1 MIHTTTILIV
11 DDEPLGRETLIAL
24 LHAEGYL
31 LACASNGADAL
42 TQARA
47 LVPDLIL
54 LDVMLPELDG
64 FAVCRQMRAD
74 PALAEVPIIL
84 VTALG
89 DRASRLDGL
98 AAGADEFVSKP
109 FDRIEL
115 RARIRTITRLNR
127 YRHLQTE
134 RAKFA
139 HVIEVAP
146 DGMLVADADGRIAL
160 ANPAAAQLLGA
171 VASGDLIG
179 QPMTSFI
186 TPEQRDACLLSLNAM
201 IANPDAVGRFE
212 TMLLSSAG
220 QRRPVEMHVSFL
232 LWDDRP
238 AVLLIARDIT
248 DRKRAELLEEERHHI
263 AYELHDGL
271 AQFVTSTHQHF
282 QAYAAH
288 RRPRS
293 AHARQELEHV
303 LDLARRS
310 VQEVRRVIAGLRPIA
325 LDDFGLALALQMVI
339 TALQTEG
346 WEARYCETLGTE
358 RFSIAIET
366 VIYRIA
372 MEALT
377 NVRKHAETKQVALT
391 LERLEHSLRLT
402 VQDWGCGFDPTTLRA
417 STSLGQQ
424 IGLRGMRERVAF
436 LGGHW
441 QLQSS
446 PLGGTTII
454 AEIPLL

>member
-11 DDEPLGRETLIAL
+11 DDEPMARDTLIAL
-24 LHAEGYL
+24 LHAEGYQI
-31 LACASNGADAL
+31 ACASTGADAL
-42 TQARA
+42 AQARA

-54 LDVMLPELDG
+54 LDVMLPGLDG
-64 FAVCRQMRAD
+64 FAVCRQLRAD

-84 VTALG
+84 VTALD

-98 AAGADEFVSKP
+98 AAGADEFISKP
-109 FDRIEL
+109 FDRTEL

-127 YRHLQTE
+127 YRHLQLE
-134 RAKFA
+134 RVRFA

-146 DGMLVADADGRIAL
+146 DGMLIADADGRIVL
-160 ANPAAAQLLGA
+160 ANPAAARLLGT
-171 VASGDLIG
+171 VASADLIG

-186 TPEQRDACLLSLNAM
+186 TPEQRDACRHSLSAM
-201 IANPDAVGRFE
+201 IATPDAVGRFE

-232 LWDDRP
+232 LWDDHP

-271 AQFVTSTHQHF
+271 AQLVTSTHQHF

-288 RRPRS
+288 HRPRS
-293 AHARQELEHV
+293 AHARQDLEHV

-339 TALQTEG
+339 VALQTEG
-346 WEARYCETLGTE
+346 WEAGYCETLGTE
-358 RFSIAIET
+358 RFPIAIET
-366 VIYRIA
+366 VVYRIA

-377 NVRKHAETKQVALT
+377 NVRKHAETKRVALT

-402 VQDWGCGFDPTTLRA
+402 VQDWGCGFDPTTPRSSA
-417 STSLGQQ
+417 SLGQQ

-446 PLGGTTII
+446 PLGGTIII